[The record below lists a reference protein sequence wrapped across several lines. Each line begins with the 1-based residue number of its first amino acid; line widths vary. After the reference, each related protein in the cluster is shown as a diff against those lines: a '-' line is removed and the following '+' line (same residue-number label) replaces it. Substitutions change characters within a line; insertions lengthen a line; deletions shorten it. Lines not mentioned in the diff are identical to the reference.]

1 MNLTG
6 IDRCKRVG
14 ALLAILWAAGL
25 AWPVAGRAD
34 TNIVATLK
42 QLSLEDLMD
51 IDVTSVSRKS
61 EKFSNVPAAVYV
73 ITAEDI
79 RRSGATSIPEALR
92 LAPGLTV
99 AQVDARQWA
108 VSSRG
113 FNDLFAN
120 KLLVLIDGRSVY
132 TPLFSGVLWDMRDV
146 MLEDVDRIEVIRGPG
161 ATVWGA
167 NAVNGVINIIT
178 KPARDTQGGL
188 ATAGYGTELQGFGAL
203 RYGGQL
209 GETAHYRV
217 YGKFFNRDDSE
228 LRGGGDADDR
238 WQQGRFGFRMD
249 WDVNQLNDLMVQG
262 DVFAGREHDVFTVP
276 TPAPP
281 FSALATGTGDVS
293 GGFMLARWH
302 HRFLNDTDLEVQAF
316 YDNTLMDTAVL
327 RELRHTFDI
336 EAQHRFRWGD
346 RQEIVWGGGYRM
358 TADDT
363 TGSALISFDPSDRT
377 TGLYSLFVQDE
388 IALVPDRFKVT
399 LGSKFEYN
407 DYTGFE
413 AQPGARLLWTPQ
425 AHHTV
430 WASVSRAV
438 RTPSRAEH
446 DVIVNPPGVPPGL
459 VPVTGTDGFESETL
473 IAYEAGYRLEP
484 ARWLQFDWA
493 AFYNVYDDLR
503 TIEPPQPPPGPAT
516 GDNLMD
522 GESYG
527 FEFVTRWQPK
537 DWWRI
542 EGQYTLLLLALHRQ
556 SASNDPVAESPEGTS
571 PQQQIALRSR
581 MDLPGR
587 IELDLGVRYVDEL
600 PSLGIRSY
608 IVMDARLAW
617 HATASLELSVVGQS
631 LFERDH
637 PEFASSFIGTPLSE
651 VEQGVYGK
659 ITWKF

>member
-1 MNLTG
+1 
-6 IDRCKRVG
+6 
-14 ALLAILWAAGL
+14 
-25 AWPVAGRAD
+25 
-34 TNIVATLK
+34 
-42 QLSLEDLMD
+42 MD

-79 RRSGATSIPEALR
+79 RRSGATSVPEALR
-92 LAPGLTV
+92 LVPGLNV

-108 VSSRG
+108 VTSRG

-132 TPLFSGVLWDMRDV
+132 TPLFSGVIWDMRDV

-178 KPARDTQGGL
+178 KSARDTQGGL
-188 ATAGYGTELQGFGAL
+188 ATGGYGTELQGFGSL
-203 RYGGQL
+203 RYGGRL
-209 GETAHYRV
+209 GESAHYRV

-238 WQQGRFGFRMD
+238 WRQGRLGFRVD
-249 WDVNQLNDLMVQG
+249 WDVNPLNDLMVQG
-262 DVFAGREHDVFTVP
+262 DAFAGREHDVFTVP
-276 TPAPP
+276 TPVPP
-281 FSALATGTGDVS
+281 FSAPATGIGDVS
-293 GGFMLARWH
+293 GGYMLARWRH
-302 HRFLNDTDLEVQAF
+302 QFLNDTALEVQTF
-316 YDNTLMDTAVL
+316 YDSTTMDSAVL
-327 RELRHTFDI
+327 RERRDTFDI
-336 EAQHRFRWGD
+336 ELQHRFRWGD

-358 TADDT
+358 TTDET
-363 TGSALISFDPSDRT
+363 SGSALIAFDPEDRT
-377 TGLYSLFVQDE
+377 TGLYSFFAQDE
-388 IALVPDRFKVT
+388 IALAPDRFKIT

-413 AQPGARLLWTPQ
+413 VQPGARLLWTPH
-425 AHHTV
+425 AHHAV
-430 WASVSRAV
+430 WASVSRAA

-446 DVIVNPPGVPPGL
+446 DVIVNPPGVPPGF
-459 VPVTGTDGFESETL
+459 VPVTGTDNFESENL
-473 IAYEAGYRLEP
+473 VAYEVGYRLEP
-484 ARWLQFDWA
+484 TRWLQFDLA
-493 AFYNVYDDLR
+493 VFYNVYSDLR
-503 TIEPPQPPPGPAT
+503 TIELPVPPPGPAT

-527 FEFVTRWQPK
+527 FELVARWQPA

-542 EGQYTLLLLALHRQ
+542 EAQYSLLKLALHRDA
-556 SASNDPVAESPEGTS
+556 ASNDPDAEMPEGTS
-571 PQQQIALRSR
+571 PQHQVALRSR

-587 IELDLGVRYVDEL
+587 IELDLGARYVDEL

-608 IVMDARLAW
+608 VVMDARVAW
-617 HATASLELSVVGQS
+617 RATANLEFAIVGQS

-637 PEFASSFIGTPLSE
+637 PEFSSSFIGTPLSE
-651 VEQGVYGK
+651 VEQSVYGK
-659 ITWKF
+659 VTWKF